1 MGTGITFDETI
12 HTERDLG
19 LKLLSIYIPMPEPK
33 RKTIDL
39 PGGDG
44 TLDFSE
50 MRGRPVYN
58 DREGLELVFDILD
71 GDYKKWFLK
80 YSDVAKKLHGKKIK
94 MVLDDDLGY
103 YYMVRLNVDGKKTN
117 PVYGQLT
124 FTGSAEP
131 FKYDTTSSME
141 EWKWD
146 DFNFFTGVIRT
157 LADITITSTNNKIKI
172 LGAGIETAPVFVV
185 KEANNLKLTHNGRTY
200 PLKAGRNRFPAV
212 LVGEEDVTLTF
223 TGTGRLS
230 VDYRGRYL

>member
-19 LKLLSIYIPMPEPK
+19 LKLLSVYIPMPEPK
-33 RKTIDL
+33 KKTVDI

-50 MRGRPVYN
+50 MGGRPVYN

-103 YYMVRLNVDGKKTN
+103 YYMARLKVDGKKTN
-117 PVYGQLT
+117 SVYGRLT

-131 FKYDTTSSME
+131 FKYD
-141 EWKWD
+141 
-146 DFNFFTGVIRT
+146 VI
-157 LADITITSTNNKIKI
+157 LKKQKVVIDNTNNKVKI
-172 LGAGIETAPVFVV
+172 AGAGMATAPVFMVE
-185 KEANNLKLTHNGRTY
+185 EADNLKLTHNGRTY
-200 PLKAGRNRFPAV
+200 PLKVGRNRFPGV
-212 LVGEEDVTLTF
+212 LVGEQDVTLTF

-230 VDYRGRYL
+230 VEYRGRYL